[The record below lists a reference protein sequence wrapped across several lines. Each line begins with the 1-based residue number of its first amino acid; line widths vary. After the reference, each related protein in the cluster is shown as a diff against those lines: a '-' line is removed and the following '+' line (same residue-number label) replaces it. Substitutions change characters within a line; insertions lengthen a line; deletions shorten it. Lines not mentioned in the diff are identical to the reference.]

1 MKPQKLLTYTRK
13 AIDDYHMIQNGD
25 KIAVGISGG
34 KDSLTLL
41 YALSK
46 LQAFYPQSFDLVA
59 LTVDLGFSNY
69 DTTLLSQYAETLG
82 VEYYVEKTEIAS
94 IVFDYKKESNPC
106 SLCSR
111 LRKGALNTRAIELG
125 CNKIAYAHHKDD
137 ALDSFIMSL
146 LYEGRLHTFSP
157 VTKLERTN
165 LELIRPLI
173 YAYEGEIASFADTQQ
188 LPVMKN
194 PCPVD
199 GITKRQEAREL
210 IMNLKTTVPE
220 VKERIFSAITGAGL
234 DGW

>member
-69 DTTLLSQYAETLG
+69 DTTLLSQYAESLG

-94 IVFDYKKESNPC
+94 IVFDYKQESNPC

-111 LRKGALNTRAIELG
+111 LRKGALNTKAMELG

-137 ALDSFIMSL
+137 TLDSFIMSL

-173 YAYEGEIASFADTQQ
+173 YAYEGEIASFADSQQ

-194 PCPVD
+194 PCPAD

-210 IMNLKTTVPE
+210 IMNLRTTVPE

>member
-13 AIDDYHMIQNGD
+13 AIDDYHMIQTGD

-41 YALSK
+41 YALRK
-46 LQAFYPQSFDLVA
+46 LQAFYPQSYELVA
-59 LTVDLGFSNY
+59 ITVDLGFSGY
-69 DTTLLSQYAETLG
+69 DTTLLSQYAETLN

-94 IVFDYKKESNPC
+94 IVFEYKKESNPC

-111 LRKGALNTRAIELG
+111 LRKGALNTKAIELG

-137 ALDSFIMSL
+137 VLDSFIMSL

-173 YAYEGEIASFADTQQ
+173 YAYEGEIASFANTQQ
-188 LPVMKN
+188 LPIMKN

-199 GITKRQEAREL
+199 GTTKRQEAKEL

-220 VKERIFSAITGAGL
+220 VKERIFSAITGSKM

>member
-13 AIDDYHMIQNGD
+13 AIDDYHMIQKDD

-46 LQAFYPQSFDLVA
+46 LRAFYPYPFQLIA
-59 LTVDLGFSNY
+59 ITVDLGFSNY
-69 DTTLLSQYAETLG
+69 DTTLLSQYAESLE

-111 LRKGALNTRAIELG
+111 LRKGALNARAIELG

-165 LELIRPLI
+165 PELIRPLI
-173 YAYEGEIASFADTQQ
+173 YAYEGEIASFAAVQQ
-188 LPVMKN
+188 LPVTKN

-199 GITKRQEAREL
+199 GLTKRQEAREL
-210 IMNLKTTVPE
+210 IMKLRNTVPE
-220 VKERIFSAITGAGL
+220 VKERMFSAIIGAGL

>member
-94 IVFDYKKESNPC
+94 IVFDYKQESNPC

-111 LRKGALNTRAIELG
+111 LRKGALNTKAMELG

-137 ALDSFIMSL
+137 TLDSFIMSL

-173 YAYEGEIASFADTQQ
+173 YAYEGEIASFADSQQ

-194 PCPVD
+194 PCPAD

-210 IMNLKTTVPE
+210 IMNLRTTVPE